1 MVVDKMQN
9 KQVINIAKEKSYE
22 KQTKQPS

>member
-22 KQTKQPS
+22 KQTK